1 MSGPACAAGVSSVFV
16 DYYALLGLERG
27 ADDAAIKKAY
37 RKKALEL
44 HPDKN
49 RDNPKAGTWCCMG
62 TRNRARRGLAPRH
75 RDKAATAAS
84 GGVCA
89 CRKTKTRLSTP
100 HLSLST
106 THSRAEELFHAVKIA
121 HDALMDKETRVALD
135 AKLGARAAAAARF
148 AAMDSKRA
156 RMRENLE
163 TREAGSR
170 ATTAATAAAAAE
182 LERELSRLRAQGVE
196 RAQSMHAKLE
206 RERAAA
212 AAAAFSSRSAAS
224 GVAAAD
230 GNAGLDMRA
239 AVRVRWA
246 SDLRL
251 HRLDGG
257 HSGSPGDGG
266 GVSDRQLERAFAGFG
281 VVQAIIGRKPQAA
294 CIVFASATAAAR
306 AAAAPPA
313 GFRVALFAAPA
324 DGQAGQA
331 GQAATANG
339 PRVGAGGEDGTH
351 FAVGSKRKRYSSE
364 DEGGAADGGADDA
377 GVGGWRAPTLPIRTG
392 GTGGSGAG
400 ADLPRVAAAGSTG
413 AAAPW
418 RLYEEPAAYSGSA
431 SAAAGPVAADAAAA
445 PVPAPINLAD
455 KEAATLNRL
464 RELAA
469 AKKRAAAAGAAVA
482 APGGGTSGASSSS
495 AAGAAV
501 DTAAHG
507 DAGAV

>member
-1 MSGPACAAGVSSVFV
+1 
-16 DYYALLGLERG
+16 
-27 ADDAAIKKAY
+27 
-37 RKKALEL
+37 
-44 HPDKN
+44 
-49 RDNPKAGTWCCMG
+49 
-62 TRNRARRGLAPRH
+62 
-75 RDKAATAAS
+75 
-84 GGVCA
+84 
-89 CRKTKTRLSTP
+89 
-100 HLSLST
+100 
-106 THSRAEELFHAVKIA
+106 
-121 HDALMDKETRVALD
+121 
-135 AKLGARAAAAARF
+135 
-148 AAMDSKRA
+148 
-156 RMRENLE
+156 
-163 TREAGSR
+163 
-170 ATTAATAAAAAE
+170 
-182 LERELSRLRAQGVE
+182 
-196 RAQSMHAKLE
+196 MHAKLE

-212 AAAAFSSRSAAS
+212 AAAAAAAFSRRSAAS

-230 GNAGLDMRA
+230 GDVGLDMRA

-257 HSGSPGDGG
+257 HSGNPADGG
-266 GVSDRQLERAFAGFG
+266 GVSDKQLERAFAGFG

-313 GFRVALFAAPA
+313 GFRVALFSAPA
-324 DGQAGQA
+324 DGQAGQ
-331 GQAATANG
+331 GATSSA
-339 PRVGAGGEDGTH
+339 PRVGAGGDDGAH

-400 ADLPRVAAAGSTG
+400 ADLPSVAAAGNAG

-418 RLYEEPAAYSGSA
+418 RLYEERAASSGSA
-431 SAAAGPVAADAAAA
+431 SAAAGPVAAEAAAA

-482 APGGGTSGASSSS
+482 APGGGASGAGSSS

-501 DTAAHG
+501 DTAPHG
-507 DAGAV
+507 DAGAL